1 MTQENPPVFHNR
13 QSQCVFIS
21 RSVAVLVVPIYKCNS
36 LHWVP
41 LGLRSNAVSEAGQWC
56 LPCGYLDWDES
67 GRDAA
72 IREAYEEI
80 GIDLT
85 GKLPSQPW
93 FVQSDPGKDSRQNVT
108 LRFGAVIDLDAIANE
123 FEDGTPR
130 LPDLKASTEVQQVQ
144 WATIYAAMND
154 IDLAFNQSEIL
165 GDFALKAGV
174 LKV

>member
-1 MTQENPPVFHNR
+1 
-13 QSQCVFIS
+13 
-21 RSVAVLVVPIYKCNS
+21 
-36 LHWVP
+36 
-41 LGLRSNAVSEAGQWC
+41 

-130 LPDLKASTEVQQVQ
+130 LPDLKVSTEVQQVQ